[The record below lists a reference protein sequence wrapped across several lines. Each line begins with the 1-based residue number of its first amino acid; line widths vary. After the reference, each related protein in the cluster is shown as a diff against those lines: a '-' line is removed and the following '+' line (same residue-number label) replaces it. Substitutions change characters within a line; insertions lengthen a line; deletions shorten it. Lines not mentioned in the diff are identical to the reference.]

1 MIKKLSFLLICVH
14 ILCAENFAESSTNYN
29 NLDSAVNSLDS
40 APFAES
46 SAESTQNAIVDS
58 AKSTNPPPPPSRKM
72 QNLKAYLSDISP
84 KIPHLGI
91 NKTPFD

>member
-1 MIKKLSFLLICVH
+1 MIKKLSFLLIFVH
-14 ILCAENFAESSTNYN
+14 ILCAQNFAESSANYN

-58 AKSTNPPPPPSRKM
+58 AKSTNPPPSRKT
-72 QNLKAYLSDISP
+72 QNLKAHLGDISP

-91 NKTPFD
+91 NRTPFD

>member
-14 ILCAENFAESSTNYN
+14 ILCAQNFAESGANY
-29 NLDSAVNSLDS
+29 NLDSVVNSLDS

-58 AKSTNPPPPPSRKM
+58 AKSTNPPPPVAKRR
-72 QNLKAYLSDISP
+72 I
-84 KIPHLGI
+84 
-91 NKTPFD
+91 